1 MVYFCPLNHETME
14 KTIEQETTDV
24 QTEKRKGFKPIY
36 VILPVVLIAAGIY
49 GYGKITHALAYEST
63 DNAQV
68 QSNAVPVLSRIA
80 GYIDSV
86 AVSDYADVKKGQL
99 VLKLDDREAQLAV
112 SQAQA
117 DLAQA
122 QADLSAARASLTTIG
137 SSENVASAN
146 ADVLR
151 TRLEKAQSD
160 LKRDEA
166 LYADG
171 AITKRQLDDSR
182 SSVVTARS
190 QLVAGNTQTTQAS
203 TQTVTAAAQIQ
214 KANALI
220 ETRKAALQKAELQLT
235 YANVYAP
242 ASGKIGKTSLQV
254 GQYIQPGQPLFTIV
268 NNEQFWIV
276 ANFKETQ
283 LRKLKLGQP
292 VEIKIDGYPDRKITG
307 KITSFS
313 EATGAAT
320 SLLPPDNASGN
331 YIKVTQRVPV
341 KIDFDDVNSVKD
353 ILKAGLSV
361 NADVRI
367 K

>member
-1 MVYFCPLNHETME
+1 ME
-14 KTIEQETTDV
+14 RDV
-24 QTEKRKGFKPIY
+24 QTEKEITVKKKGGFKPIY
-36 VILPVVLIAAGIY
+36 VILPVILIAGGIY
-49 GYGKITHALAYEST
+49 GWGKIQHGINYEST
-63 DNAQV
+63 DNAQI
-68 QSNAVPVLSRIA
+68 QSNATPVLSRIA

-86 AVSDYADVKKGQL
+86 AVSDYTNVQRGQL
-99 VLKLDDREAQLAV
+99 VVKLDDREAQLAV

-117 DLAQA
+117 DIAQA
-122 QADLSAARASLTTIG
+122 QADLATARASLTTIG

-146 ADVLR
+146 AAVFQ
-151 TRLEKAQSD
+151 TRLQKAQSD
-160 LKRDEA
+160 LQRDEA
-166 LYADG
+166 LFADG

-182 SSVVTARS
+182 ANVVTARS
-190 QLVAGNTQTTQAS
+190 QLVAGNSQTTQAS
-203 TQTVTAAAQIQ
+203 SQNSTAAAQIQ

-220 ETRKAALQKAELQLT
+220 ATKKAALEKAQLQLT

-254 GQYIQPGQPLFTIV
+254 GQFLQPGQPLFTIV
-268 NNEQFWIV
+268 NNEQFWII

-283 LRKLKLGQP
+283 LKNLKLGQP
-292 VEIKIDGYPDRKITG
+292 VEIKMDGYPDRKITG

-313 EATGAAT
+313 EATGAST

-341 KIDFDDVNSVKD
+341 KIDFDNIAQVKD

-361 NADVRI
+361 NADV
-367 K
+367 KVK

>member
-1 MVYFCPLNHETME
+1 ME
-14 KTIEQETTDV
+14 KTTEQETAGLPA
-24 QTEKRKGFKPIY
+24 EKKKGIKPIY
-36 VILPVVLIAAGIY
+36 IILPLVLIAGGIY
-49 GYGKITHALAYEST
+49 GYGKIRHALTYEST

-68 QSNAVPVLSRIA
+68 QSNATPVLSRIA

-86 AVSDYADVKKGQL
+86 AVSDYADVKRGQL
-99 VLKLDDREAQLAV
+99 VVTLDDREAGLAV

-122 QADLSAARASLTTIG
+122 QADLATARASLTTIG

-146 ADVLR
+146 AAVFQ
-151 TRLEKAQSD
+151 TRLQKAQAD
-160 LKRDEA
+160 LQRDEA

-182 SSVVTARS
+182 ANVVTARS
-190 QLVAGNTQTTQAS
+190 QLVAGNSQTAQAG
-203 TQTVTAAAQIQ
+203 TQTVTANAQIQ

-220 ETRKAALQKAELQLT
+220 ATRKAALEKAQLQLT

-254 GQYIQPGQPLFTIV
+254 GQFLQPGQPLFTIV
-268 NNEQFWIV
+268 NNEQFWII

-283 LRKLKLGQP
+283 LKNLKLGQP
-292 VEIKIDGYPDRKITG
+292 VEIRMDGYPDKKITG

-341 KIDFDDVNSVKD
+341 KIDFDDAGQVKD
-353 ILKAGLSV
+353 ILKAGLSANV
-361 NADVRI
+361 DV
-367 K
+367 KVK

>member
-1 MVYFCPLNHETME
+1 MENITETKETEVVEQKE
-14 KTIEQETTDV
+14 K
-24 QTEKRKGFKPIY
+24 KRFKPIY
-36 VILPVVLIAAGIY
+36 VILPIVLIAGGIY
-49 GYGKITHALAYEST
+49 GWGKIQHALTYEST
-63 DNAQV
+63 DNAQI
-68 QSNAVPVLSRIA
+68 QSNATPVLSRIA

-86 AVSDYADVKKGQL
+86 AVSDYATVQRGQL
-99 VLKLDDREAQLAV
+99 VVKLDDREAQLAV

-122 QADLSAARASLTTIG
+122 QADLATARASLTTIG
-137 SSENVASAN
+137 SSQNVASAN
-146 ADVLR
+146 AAVLQ
-151 TRLEKAQSD
+151 TRLDKAQSD

-182 SSVVTARS
+182 AAVVTARS
-190 QLVAGNTQTTQAS
+190 SLVAGNTQTTQAG
-203 TQTVTAAAQIQ
+203 TQTVSANAQIQ

-220 ETRKAALQKAELQLT
+220 ATRNAALEKAQLQLT
-235 YANVYAP
+235 YANVFAP
-242 ASGKIGKTSLQV
+242 ATGKIGKTNLQV
-254 GQYIQPGQPLFTIV
+254 GQFVQPGQPLFTIV
-268 NNEQFWIV
+268 NNEQFWVV

-283 LRKLKLGQP
+283 LRKLKVGQP

-313 EATGAAT
+313 EATGAVT

-341 KIDFDDVNSVKD
+341 KIDFDNIGQVKD

-361 NADVRI
+361 NADV
-367 K
+367 KVK